1 MGKSIAVH
9 SSKGGS
15 GKTSFS
21 INLAFAYAS
30 TGKSVCLLDADL
42 KAPSVFNYMFPD
54 SDCWLND
61 VLDGKCGIMDAIVEV
76 VDDSVAPGKLC
87 VGYCNPDIDAVREI
101 SGKDR
106 KWQSK
111 ALKIIMGIKNDLF
124 SSGIDVLII
133 DTGPGVDF
141 TSVNAIAAADYVI
154 MVTRPDRSHQKYM
167 EQIID
172 GIYIPLD
179 KDYGV
184 IMNKCH
190 EKDPISI
197 SGMTNSEVPLLASIP
212 CLCDIALRGDSEVLV
227 VTDPEN
233 PFSKAVFTVVKNIEE
248 CLSLSD

>member
-1 MGKSIAVH
+1 MGITIAVH

-21 INLAFAYAS
+21 INLAFAYVSA
-30 TGKSVCLLDADL
+30 GKSVCLLDADL
-42 KAPSVFNYMFPD
+42 KAPSLFNYMFPY
-54 SDCWLND
+54 SDRWLND
-61 VLDGKCGIMDAIVEV
+61 VLEGKCGIKDAIVEV
-76 VDDSVAPGKLC
+76 VDGRVAPGKLY
-87 VGYCNPDIDAVREI
+87 VGYCNPDIDAVREM

-111 ALKIIMGIKNDLF
+111 ALKNIMSVKKELF

-154 MVTRPDRSHQKYM
+154 MVTKPDRSHQKYM
-167 EQIID
+167 EQIIE
-172 GIYIPLD
+172 GIYLPLD

-190 EKDPISI
+190 ENKPIILSDL
-197 SGMTNSEVPLLASIP
+197 EHPDVPVLASIP
-212 CLCDIALRGDSEVLV
+212 CLCDVATKSDTEVLT
-227 VTDPEN
+227 VTDPEHA
-233 PFSKAVFTVVKNIEE
+233 FSKAVFTAVRRIDD
-248 CLSLSD
+248 CLSNK

>member
-1 MGKSIAVH
+1 MGISIAVH

-21 INLAFAYAS
+21 INLAFAYTSA
-30 TGKSVCLLDADL
+30 GKSVCLLDADF
-42 KAPSVFNYMFPD
+42 KAPSLFNYMFPD
-54 SDCWLND
+54 SDRWLND
-61 VLDGKCGIMDAIVEV
+61 VLDGKCDIMDAIVEV
-76 VDDSVAPGKLC
+76 ADDTVAPGKLY
-87 VGYCNPDIDAVREI
+87 VGYCNPDIDAVREM

-111 ALKIIMGIKNDLF
+111 ALQNIMGVKKKLF

-154 MVTRPDRSHQKYM
+154 MVTKPARSHQKYM

-172 GIYIPLD
+172 GIYIPLG

-190 EKDPISI
+190 DNKPIAIPGLVDPDIP
-197 SGMTNSEVPLLASIP
+197 VVASIP
-212 CLCDIALRGDSEVLV
+212 CLCDIATRSDSEVLTV
-227 VTDPEN
+227 ADPEH
-233 PFSKAVFTVVKNIEE
+233 PFSKAVFTVVRTIED
-248 CLSLSD
+248 CLSNK

>member
-1 MGKSIAVH
+1 MGISIAVH

-30 TGKSVCLLDADL
+30 AGKSVCLLDADL
-42 KAPSVFNYMFPD
+42 KAPSLFNYMFPD

-61 VLDGKCGIMDAIVEV
+61 VLEGKRDIMDAIVEV
-76 VDDSVAPGKLC
+76 ADGRVAPGKLY
-87 VGYCNPDIDAVREI
+87 VGYCSPDIDAVRDML
-101 SGKDR
+101 GKDR

-111 ALKIIMGIKNDLF
+111 ALQYIMAAKNKLF

-141 TSVNAIAAADYVI
+141 TSVNAIAAADYVL
-154 MVTRPDRSHQKYM
+154 MVTKPDKSHQKYM
-167 EQIID
+167 EQIIE
-172 GIYIPLD
+172 GIYLPLG

-190 EKDPISI
+190 DNMPIPIS
-197 SGMTNSEVPLLASIP
+197 GLTDHDVPVLVSIP
-212 CLCDIALRGDSEVLV
+212 CLCDVATRTDSEILTVA
-227 VTDPEN
+227 DPEH
-233 PFSKAVFTVVKNIEE
+233 PFSKAVFTVIMAVED
-248 CLSLSD
+248 CLSNK